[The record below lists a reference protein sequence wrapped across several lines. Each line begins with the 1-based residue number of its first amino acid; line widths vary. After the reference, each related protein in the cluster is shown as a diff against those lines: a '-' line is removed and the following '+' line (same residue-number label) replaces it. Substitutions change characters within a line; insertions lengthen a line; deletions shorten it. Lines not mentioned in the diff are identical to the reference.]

1 MKEGRLSSRP
11 GEAIRL
17 KLTRIIAIALA
28 LAVVSA
34 ACHSKPRQYR
44 PVVDP
49 ELLKLTKDQLF
60 QKGEE
65 LYGKRRWQR
74 ARTYY
79 QHVYE
84 NYPNDPLGRRA
95 LLRIADTYYEQSD
108 PINLVEAQY
117 KYRDFINRY
126 PGSDRADYALL
137 QIAMVSFK
145 QMERPDRDQQKTRE
159 AVEKFNDMIRAY
171 PRSTLR
177 SEAEARLQDAN
188 DRLAKHEHIVAKYY
202 MKRHSFDSAVRRLN
216 FLVDTYPNYR
226 DKDAVFYDLGEALDQ
241 LGRKGEARLY
251 FERVVS
257 EYPKSDFAG
266 RARKRLDQIKA

>member
-1 MKEGRLSSRP
+1 M
-11 GEAIRL
+11 I
-17 KLTRIIAIALA
+17 TFALA
-28 LAVVSA
+28 LALAGA
-34 ACHSKPRQYR
+34 ACHQKPRQYR

-60 QKGEE
+60 EKGEE
-65 LYGKRRWQR
+65 LFGKRRWQR
-74 ARTYY
+74 SRVYY

-95 LLRIADTYYEQSD
+95 LLRIADTYYEQND

-171 PRSTLR
+171 PRSPLR
-177 SEAEARLQDAN
+177 SQADDRLKDAT
-188 DRLAKHEHIVAKYY
+188 DRLARHEHIVARYY
-202 MKRHSFDSAVRRLN
+202 IKRHSFDSAVRRLN
-216 FLVDTYPNYR
+216 FLIDTYPNYR
-226 DKDAVFYDLGEALDQ
+226 EKDAVFYDLGESLDQ

-257 EYPKSDFAG
+257 EFPKSDFAG
-266 RARKRLDQIKA
+266 RAKKRLDQIKA